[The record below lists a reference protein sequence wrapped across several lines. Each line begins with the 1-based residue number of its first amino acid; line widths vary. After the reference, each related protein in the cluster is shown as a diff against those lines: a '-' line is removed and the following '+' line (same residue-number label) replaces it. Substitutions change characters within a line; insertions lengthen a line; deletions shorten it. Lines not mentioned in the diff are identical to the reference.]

1 MVPAARVLG
10 RLATSQ
16 STFTADLVDSQ
27 VERALEWLQGDRS
40 RLAAVLVL
48 RELAIN
54 SPTLIYASVPRILD
68 LVWIAIRDSRQL
80 IRETAAECL
89 SQCLEIIQQRESPQ
103 RRAWYLRIW
112 DEITKGLK
120 LNNADATHGSLLAMR
135 ELLLHAGMVMILYHY
150 FQYGCAPGL
159 SYLTWFPLV
168 VHDRYVQ
175 RCLRNCA

>member
-1 MVPAARVLG
+1 MIPAARVLG

-16 STFTADLVDSQ
+16 STFTADLVDGQ
-27 VERALEWLQGDRS
+27 VERAIEWLQGDRS

-103 RRAWYLRIW
+103 RLAWYHRIW
-112 DEITKGLK
+112 DEITKGLR
-120 LNNADATHGSLLAMR
+120 LNNTDATHGSLLAMR
-135 ELLLHAGMVMILYHY
+135 ELLLHAGMVGYD
-150 FQYGCAPGL
+150 FCDSCL
-159 SYLTWFPLV
+159 SIFVTNQMLF
-168 VHDRYVQ
+168 D
-175 RCLRNCA
+175 